1 MTKMIRYGCTGMN
14 SNKSRI
20 RRLGAAIMIGLLSL
34 SVTSCGMSRYVDT
47 IKNSVRE
54 YQKKK
59 RENDIQGIVMQA
71 IMDKD
76 VEPIYRKLCPQ
87 LKKRPGIRK
96 QISEMINT
104 FDSDVVKWQRAP
116 KEVMSES
123 VSDCVTVEEYDAWT
137 IDNIKTKS
145 GKKYMLIICMF
156 SVSKNE
162 PENKGI
168 YVLELHNANTD
179 FSHKPLYS
187 ISGWS

>member
-1 MTKMIRYGCTGMN
+1 MTDIY
-14 SNKSRI
+14 
-20 RRLGAAIMIGLLSL
+20 LSL

-87 LKKRPGIRK
+87 LKKRPEIRK

-116 KEVMSES
+116 KEVMSKS
-123 VSDCVTVEEYDAWT
+123 VSEGVIEEEYDAWELRNVET
-137 IDNIKTKS
+137 RNGTR
-145 GKKYMLIICMF
+145 YMVVIC
-156 SVSKNE
+156 
-162 PENKGI
+162 
-168 YVLELHNANTD
+168 
-179 FSHKPLYS
+179 LYS
-187 ISGWS
+187 ANEDEPDKKGLIAIQIITEAESSDKQKELYTIAGDI

>member
-1 MTKMIRYGCTGMN
+1 MN
-14 SNKSRI
+14 SNKRRI
-20 RRLGAAIMIGLLSL
+20 RRLGVAIMIGLLSL

-59 RENDIQGIVMQA
+59 RENDIQTIVMNA
-71 IMDKD
+71 IINKD
-76 VEPIYRKLCPQ
+76 VEPIYRKLSPK
-87 LKKRPGIRK
+87 LKKRHDTKKKIK
-96 QISEMINT
+96 EL
-104 FDSDVVKWQRAP
+104 FDAFESDVVEWHRVP

-179 FSHKPLYS
+179 FSRMPLYS